1 MYFTIRMTPLD
12 LERVILQLV
21 YEVQCA
27 TKTCKSPKFWCKIL
41 DQIERDR
48 DRNSNS
54 NSSTEIH

>member
-21 YEVQCA
+21 YEVHCA
-27 TKTCKSPKFWCKIL
+27 TKSPKFWCKIL

-48 DRNSNS
+48 DKNRQ
-54 NSSTEIH
+54 